1 MVGQLVRT
9 EKVAEKGSGPM
20 GRRARDLGKVVWGFV
35 VCAYFALAAGA
46 PLLVPYE
53 QAVAVDLRR
62 ALRGPGWDEWL
73 GRDELG
79 RRVDARIVWGARNSL
94 AVAGFGVGLGG
105 AVGVFLGSVAGYRR
119 GSLLDRVVGTGM
131 DVLLAV
137 PRMLLALMVV
147 ALTGQSRE
155 GLMLAVGLSA
165 LPSFARLSRGVA
177 LRVAV
182 QEYVVGAVAAG
193 AGELRIL
200 LRHVL
205 PNVVPVVI
213 PYAALSLAHGVLV
226 VTALGFLGLGSP
238 PPAPEWGSMMS
249 TGRTY
254 LWTHPHLVVVP
265 GVAVALFA
273 VALSQLGDR
282 LEGR

>member
-1 MVGQLVRT
+1 MAKRDAGPVR
-9 EKVAEKGSGPM
+9 
-20 GRRARDLGKVVWGFV
+20 RRARDLWKVVWGFV
-35 VCAYFALAAGA
+35 VCAYFAAAAGA
-46 PLLVPYE
+46 PLLVSYE

-62 ALRGPGWDEWL
+62 ALRGPSWGEWL

-79 RRVDARIVWGARNSL
+79 RRVDARIIWGARNSL
-94 AVAGFGVGLGG
+94 AVAGLGVGLGG
-105 AVGVFLGSVAGYRR
+105 AVGMLLGSVGGYRR
-119 GSLLDRVVGTGM
+119 GSLLDRVVGTVM

-147 ALTGQSRE
+147 AMTGQSKE
-155 GLMLAVGLSA
+155 GLILAVGLSS

-177 LRVAV
+177 MRVAV
-182 QEYVVGAVAAG
+182 QEYVVGAVAVG

-200 LRHVL
+200 LRYVL

-213 PYAALSLAHGVLV
+213 PYATLSLAHGVLV

-249 TGRTY
+249 AGRTY
-254 LWTHPHLVVVP
+254 LWVHPHLVVVP
-265 GVAVALFA
+265 GVAVALFTL
-273 VALSQLGDR
+273 ALSQLGDR